1 MENAALLKLFFPMTE
16 IYLEPINNR
25 ARLGLTQKRV
35 NIGALGKIALGL
47 GPFSYLLSLYEE
59 NFVLLTKLLGSV
71 RDYSGAHLSHVPAKP
86 PLWLEIIEQQPYTS
100 ILRITHSF
108 NATRGVVLDP
118 NAYVRV
124 YHDTK
129 QAETTH
135 CFAGANLKKVFSL
148 DVPLREVNEK
158 RIQMTVFFNKW
169 LHYLLETGHCPSS
182 FAAVDTLPSAPASPI
197 LAPERILG

>member
-1 MENAALLKLFFPMTE
+1 MTE
-16 IYLEPINNR
+16 TYLESNNYR
-25 ARLGLTQKRV
+25 ALFDLRQKRL
-35 NIGALGKIALGL
+35 NARALVKIAPGL
-47 GPFSYLLSLYEE
+47 GPLSYLLNLYEE

-71 RDYSGAHLSHVPAKP
+71 RNYSGAHLSHVPMKP

-108 NATRGVVLDP
+108 NSARAIVLDP

-135 CFAGANLKKVFSL
+135 CFRGAELKKLYSL
-148 DVPLREVNEK
+148 EAPLPEVNEK
-158 RIQMTVFFNKW
+158 RVQMTMFFNKW
-169 LHYLLETGHCPSS
+169 LHYLLETGHSPSS
-182 FAAVDTLPSAPASPI
+182 FAPVDALPAAPAGPI
-197 LAPERILG
+197 LAPERVVR